1 MIITLLSIAL
11 VYTITSITA
20 QPDTP
25 IVTFLFSNR
34 ISLEETSTGM
44 IATKKDICCK
54 EIEKGT
60 ELTLMYIDRNGNI
73 INK

>member
-1 MIITLLSIAL
+1 MIITLLTIAL

-25 IVTFLFSNR
+25 IVTFLFSNG
-34 ISLEETSTGM
+34 ISLEETSIGM